1 MDLCEKIREGERQC
15 LSVVHNPISR
25 RMLCENGTSALYP
38 QLLPGMA
45 FGFAADSAAT
55 SSGASGPPTLD
66 ELGTGWLDCGLL
78 AQMPSLHNFHEMA
91 ACAPDLVGV
100 SFLAGGQLY
109 GDESAPRWPICY

>member
-1 MDLCEKIREGERQC
+1 MELCETMRKARSET
-15 LSVVHNPISR
+15 LSVVHNTISR
-25 RMLCENGTSALYP
+25 RMFCETGMAALSA

-78 AQMPSLHNFHEMA
+78 AQMPSLHDLHDIA
-91 ACAPDLVGV
+91 PCAPALVEG
-100 SFLAGGQLY
+100 SFLPRRQLHHHQS
-109 GDESAPRWPICY
+109 GPPPP